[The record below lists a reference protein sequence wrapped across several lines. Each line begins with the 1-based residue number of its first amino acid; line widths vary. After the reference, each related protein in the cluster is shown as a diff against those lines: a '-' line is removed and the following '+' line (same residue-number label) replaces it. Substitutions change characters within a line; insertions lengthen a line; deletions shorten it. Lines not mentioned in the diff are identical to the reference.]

1 MTRELVGVGKKIDPM
16 LIITS
21 KEISKAFCWLKEL
34 PGLSEQHDNNKA
46 EVRTLDKRIALVM
59 IVKLSNLEGRV
70 VPLKNQ
76 AESVLWMKP
85 IPHQKGEKSILSRR
99 IMSDWK

>member
-21 KEISKAFCWLKEL
+21 KEISKVLCWLREL
-34 PGLSEQHDNNKA
+34 PKLSEQHDNNKA
-46 EVRTLDKRIALVM
+46 EVRTLDKRKALVM
-59 IVKLSNLEGRV
+59 IVKLSNPEGRV